1 MWDKKDYLRECENQL
16 SDKNTYEKIEN
27 DPLPSTNNKIK
38 TELQRMLKNKE
49 IDKKL
54 YEYLYIKRP
63 ELGRFYLLPKFM
75 KDL

>member
-38 TELQRMLKNKE
+38 TVLQRMLKNKKT
-49 IDKKL
+49 DKKL
-54 YEYLYIKRP
+54 YIFTLNVLNLVDFISYQ
-63 ELGRFYLLPKFM
+63 KFT